1 VIHVLIFLPLFF
13 GLLALLRPEQGRAL
27 GLVGSAAALVLGVVS
42 FGAYLDGA
50 SGAYQAPL
58 LAEAGVHYAVA
69 WDGVGAVLMLA
80 VVITTFVALL
90 AARAVPPAMVG
101 LALLM
106 ETGLL
111 GILAARDLV
120 LFYVFFEA
128 TLIPSLLML
137 GLFGG
142 GGRVRA
148 LVKFAIFTLVGS
160 LLMLAGIL
168 AVRYL
173 GGAPS
178 FLLSDLVAHPLT
190 GTAGMWA
197 FAAFLIAFM
206 VKTPLFP
213 LHVWLP
219 DFHAENHPS
228 GLADAMGTLY
238 KVGLFGLFRWALP
251 LFPEAFLAFQ
261 PWLLALA
268 ALTALGAAWTAYAQT
283 DWKRLL
289 AYGALSHMGVG
300 ALGLFS
306 GTAEGALGAVFLLAA
321 SAVYTSG
328 LFLFA
333 GSLHRRFGTLD
344 LSPTSGLARSAPA
357 LAALGLFLVLAMV
370 GLPGLSGFPGEF
382 MNLLG
387 AWQAS
392 PAWTFVGFLAVIAA
406 AAYALTAYQRIF
418 HNAPTKPAED
428 LDAVEWQWGS
438 LVVLVIV
445 FMGVYPKLFTGA
457 LLPAAEALAALLGG
471 GR

>member
-1 VIHVLIFLPLFF
+1 MIHLLIFLPLAF
-13 GLLALLRPEQGRAL
+13 GLLALLRPGQARLL
-27 GLVGSAAALVLGVVS
+27 GLVGSGATLLLGLAGFAAFLN
-42 FGAYLDGA
+42 GADG
-50 SGAYQAPL
+50 SYQVPL
-58 LAEAGVHYAVA
+58 LAEAGVYYAVA
-69 WDGVGAVLMLA
+69 WDGAGVVLMLA
-80 VVITTFVALL
+80 VVVTTLIALL
-90 AARAVPPAMVG
+90 AARDVPPAMVG
-101 LALLM
+101 LTLLM
-106 ETGLL
+106 EAGLI

-137 GLFGG
+137 GLYGG
-142 GGRVRA
+142 AGRVRA
-148 LVKFAIFTLVGS
+148 LVKFAMFTLVGS

-173 GGAPS
+173 GGSPS
-178 FLLSDLVAHPLT
+178 FLYGDLTAHPLA
-190 GTAGMWA
+190 GSAGMWA
-197 FAAFLIAFM
+197 FAAFLLAFM

-238 KVGLFGLFRWALP
+238 KVGIFGLFRWALP
-251 LFPEAFLAFQ
+251 LFPEAFLSFQ

-306 GTAEGALGAVFLLAA
+306 GTAEGALGAIFLLAA
-321 SAVYTSG
+321 SAVYTGS

-333 GSLHRRFGTLD
+333 GGLHRRFGTLD
-344 LSPTSGLARSAPA
+344 LKPTSGLAKSAPG
-357 LAALGLFLVLAMV
+357 LAALGLILVLAMV

-387 AWQAS
+387 AWQVS
-392 PAWTFVGFLAVIAA
+392 PVWTFVGFLAVIAA
-406 AAYALTAYQRIF
+406 AAYALGAYQQIF
-418 HNAPTKPAED
+418 HNAPDKPAAD
-428 LDAVEWQWGS
+428 MDDTEWQWGV
-438 LVVLVIV
+438 LATLVIV
-445 FMGVYPKLFTGA
+445 FMGVYPKLFTTA
-457 LLPAAEALAALLGG
+457 LQPAAEALAALIGG